1 MRKVLVV
8 ALREYRAAVRTKAF
22 LISLFLMPLLMGGS
36 IGVQLLLHRMD
47 DTKDKHFAVIDRTP
61 DHTLFDELL
70 KAAEKRNQ
78 NPPQNTGLSKQ
89 LRGAFVLEFIEPSTD
104 DDNAVKQQRLDL
116 SKRVEAGEFRGFLE
130 IGAKVLEYDDPPK
143 AVADK
148 ASDDAHSIRYQS
160 NNPTFIEF
168 SIWADKELN
177 AAIEQHRFAEAQVN
191 LDKVRAIQQQHV
203 NLRVK
208 ALTRHNDRTGEIDD
222 APDESQI
229 ANILV
234 PGVLIALM
242 FLMIMIGA
250 TPAMQSVIE
259 EKMQRIAEVLLGSVT
274 PFQLMLGKLIGMV
287 GVSLTV
293 AAVYLIGA
301 YIVAGHYGYT
311 EYLAPQVLAWFLAYL
326 VLAVL
331 MFGSL
336 FIAVGAAATDMK
348 ESQSLLLPIMLVAC
362 LPLFVLGAII
372 QEPNGTLATTMSF
385 IPTAT
390 PMLMTARLAV
400 PPGIPWWQPLL
411 GVVGVL
417 ASTLGCVWAAGRI
430 FRVGLLMQGKG
441 ARFADMIKWVARG

>member
-22 LISLFLMPLLMGGS
+22 LISLILMPLLMGGS

-47 DTKDKHFAVIDRTP
+47 DTNDKHFAVIDRTP
-61 DHTLFDELL
+61 KHKLFDALQE
-70 KAAEKRNQ
+70 AVEKHNQ
-78 NPPQNTGLSKQ
+78 NPPQKNDFSKQ
-89 LRGAFVLEFIEPSTD
+89 LRGAFVLEFIKPSTD
-104 DDNAVKQQRLDL
+104 DDNAVKQQRLEL
-116 SKRVEAGEFRGFLE
+116 SKRVEAGDFRGFLE

-143 AVADK
+143 APTGEPP
-148 ASDDAHSIRYQS
+148 DDAHSIRYQS
-160 NNPTFIEF
+160 NNPMSIEF

-177 AAIEQHRFAEAQVN
+177 AEIERRRFAEAKVN
-191 LDKVRAIQQQHV
+191 VDTVRTIQQQHV

-234 PGVLIALM
+234 PGVLIAMM

-301 YIVAGHYGYT
+301 YVVAAHYGYT
-311 EYLAPQVLAWFLAYL
+311 EYLAPRVLAWFLAYL

-336 FIAVGAAATDMK
+336 FIAVGAAATDMR
-348 ESQSLLLPIMLVAC
+348 ESQLLLLPIMLVAF
-362 LPLFVLGAII
+362 LPLFVLGAVI
-372 QEPNGTLATTMSF
+372 QEPNGTLATIMSF

-400 PPGIPWWQPLL
+400 PPGVPWWQPLL

-417 ASTLGCVWAAGRI
+417 AATLGCVWAAGRV
-430 FRVGLLMQGKG
+430 FRVGILMQGKG
-441 ARFADMIKWVARG
+441 ARFADMIKWAVQG

>member
-1 MRKVLVV
+1 MRKVLVI

-22 LISLFLMPLLMGGS
+22 LISLTLMPLLMGGS
-36 IGVQLLLHRMD
+36 IGVQILFKNMD
-47 DTKDKHFAVIDRTP
+47 DTKEKHFAVIDRTP
-61 DHTLFDELL
+61 KGELFNVLDDEA
-70 KAAEKRNQ
+70 KKRDQ
-78 NPPQNTGLSKQ
+78 NPPQNNELAKQ
-89 LRGAFVLEFIEPSTD
+89 PRGSFVLKTIKPSAD
-104 DDNAVKQQRLDL
+104 DEEAIKEQRLAL

-130 IGAKVLEYDDPPK
+130 IGAKVLDYDDPSKPPSGK
-143 AVADK
+143 QA
-148 ASDDAHSIRYQS
+148 DDAHSIRYQS
-160 NNPTFIEF
+160 NNPTSIEF
-168 SIWADKELN
+168 SIWADRVLN
-177 AAIEQHRFAEAQVN
+177 AAIERQRFADANVHAE
-191 LDKVRAIQQQHV
+191 KVQAMQRRV
-203 NLRVK
+203 DLRVK
-208 ALTRHNDRTGEIDD
+208 ALTKLNEKTGKIED

-274 PFQLMLGKLIGMV
+274 PFQLMLGKLAGMV

-301 YIVAGHYGYT
+301 YIVAGRYQYT
-311 EYLAPQVLAWFLAYL
+311 EYLAPHVLAWFLVYL

-400 PPGIPWWQPLL
+400 PPGVPWWQPLL
-411 GVVGVL
+411 GVLGVL
-417 ASTLGCVWAAGRI
+417 VATLVCVWAAGRI
-430 FRVGLLMQGKG
+430 FRVGILMQGKG
-441 ARFADMIKWVARG
+441 ARFGDMFKWVVRG

>member
-1 MRKVLVV
+1 MRKVLVI

-22 LISLFLMPLLMGGS
+22 LISLILMPLLMGGS
-36 IGVQLLLHRMD
+36 IGVQVLLKKMD
-47 DTKDKHFAVIDRTP
+47 DTKEKHFAVIDRTP
-61 DHTLFDELL
+61 DEKLFKVL
-70 KAAEKRNQ
+70 KGEAEKRDQ
-78 NPPQNTGLSKQ
+78 NAEQDADLSKQ
-89 LRGAFVLEFIEPSTD
+89 LRGKCILKSIPASAGEEEAIKE
-104 DDNAVKQQRLDL
+104 QRLAL
-116 SKRVEAGEFRGFLE
+116 SKRVEEGEFRGFLE
-130 IGAKVLEYDDPPK
+130 IGANVLDYDDSPK
-143 AVADK
+143 PTSGKQAD
-148 ASDDAHSIRYQS
+148 DRHSIRYQS
-160 NNPTFIEF
+160 NNPTSIEF
-168 SIWADKELN
+168 SIWADTVLN
-177 AAIEQHRFAEAQVN
+177 AAIERQRFADEHVSEA
-191 LDKVRAIQQQHV
+191 KVRAMQQRV
-203 NLRVK
+203 NLRIK
-208 ALTRHNDRTGEIDD
+208 ALTKFNDKTGKIED

-274 PFQLMLGKLIGMV
+274 PFQLMLGKLAGMV

-301 YIVAGHYGYT
+301 YVVAGHYEYT
-311 EYLAPQVLAWFLAYL
+311 EYLAPHVLAWFLIYL

-336 FIAVGAAATDMK
+336 FIAVGAAAMDMK

-362 LPLFVLGAII
+362 LPLFVLGAVI

-400 PPGIPWWQPLL
+400 PPGVPWWQPLL
-411 GVVGVL
+411 GVLGVL
-417 ASTLGCVWAAGRI
+417 AATLACVWAAGRV
-430 FRVGLLMQGKG
+430 FRVGILMQGKG
-441 ARFADMIKWVARG
+441 ARFGDMLKWVVRG

>member
-22 LISLFLMPLLMGGS
+22 LISLILMPLLMGGS
-36 IGVQLLLHRMD
+36 IGVQIFFKKMD
-47 DTKDKHFAVIDRTP
+47 DTKEKSFAVIDRTP
-61 DHTLFDELL
+61 GERLFKVLEDT
-70 KAAEKRNQ
+70 AGQRNQ
-78 NPPQNTGLSKQ
+78 HAEQDADLSKQ
-89 LRGAFVLEFIEPSTD
+89 LRGAYKLKRIKPSAD
-104 DDNAVKQQRLDL
+104 DENAIKDQRLEL
-116 SKRVEAGEFRGFLE
+116 SQQVEKGEFRGFLE
-130 IGAKVLEYDDPPK
+130 IGAKVLDYDDPPK
-143 AVADK
+143 PPSGKPA
-148 ASDDAHSIRYQS
+148 DDAHSIRYQS
-160 NNPTFIEF
+160 NNPTSIEF
-168 SIWADKELN
+168 SVWADTVLN
-177 AAIEQHRFAEAQVN
+177 AAIERQRFADANVPAE
-191 LDKVRAIQQQHV
+191 KVQAMQRRV
-203 NLRVK
+203 DLRIK
-208 ALTRHNDRTGEIDD
+208 ALTKFNERTGKIED

-234 PGVLIALM
+234 PGVLIAMM

-301 YIVAGHYGYT
+301 YVVAGHYGYT
-311 EYLAPQVLAWFLAYL
+311 EYLAPHVLAWFLVYL

-331 MFGSL
+331 MFGSV

-400 PPGIPWWQPLL
+400 PPGVPWWQPLL

-417 ASTLGCVWAAGRI
+417 AATLGCVWAAGRV
-430 FRVGLLMQGKG
+430 FRVGILMQGKG
-441 ARFADMIKWVARG
+441 ARFADMIKWAVQG